1 MNKNKST
8 GKEPTR
14 SIDWAEIY
22 QRLEKIRGAFE
33 QGFQPTMEEKKKI
46 LNARAKTLARE
57 AKEKGAVE
65 ESIKVLEFQLSD
77 EKYAIET
84 GYIRE
89 VLPLKELTPLPCTPP
104 FVLGIINV
112 RGKIL
117 SVIDIKRFF
126 ELPEKGFTQ
135 LNRVI
140 FLHSEGME
148 FGILADEIL
157 GVQDILLG
165 DLQPSLPT
173 LTGIR
178 EEYLKGITREHVVL
192 LDADKLLSDKNI
204 VVHEEVTL

>member
-1 MNKNKST
+1 MNKNNLT
-8 GKEPTR
+8 GEKHTH
-14 SIDWAEIY
+14 SIDWSEIY
-22 QRLEKIRGAFE
+22 QRLEKVRGALD
-33 QGFQPTMEEKKKI
+33 QGFQLTMEGKKKI

-57 AKEKGAVE
+57 AKKKGAAE

-112 RGKIL
+112 RGQIL
-117 SVIDIKRFF
+117 SVLDIKKFF
-126 ELPEKGFTQ
+126 ELPEKGHTQ
-135 LNRVI
+135 LNKVI

-148 FGILADEIL
+148 FGMLADEIL

-165 DLQPSLPT
+165 DLQTSLPT

-178 EEYLKGITREHVVL
+178 EEYLKGITKEHVVL
-192 LDADKLLSDKNI
+192 LDADKLLSDENI
-204 VVHEEVTL
+204 MVHEEVTL